1 MTAEAIVIGVLA
13 VAIVLLE
20 LDAEAQIEDAYNR
33 GYYDGLYQN
42 VIKMSCSDE
51 EAE

>member
-1 MTAEAIVIGVLA
+1 MTSEVIIIGVLA

-20 LDAEAQIEDAYNR
+20 WDAEQQIADAYQK

-42 VIKMSCSDE
+42 VVKMSCSDE